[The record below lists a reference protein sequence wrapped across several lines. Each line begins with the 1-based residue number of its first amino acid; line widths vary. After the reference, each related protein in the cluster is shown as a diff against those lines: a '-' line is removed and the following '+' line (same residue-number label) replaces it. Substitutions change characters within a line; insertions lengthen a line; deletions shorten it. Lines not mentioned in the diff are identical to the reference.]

1 MASAIAPPAIR
12 PSLATRPLN
21 EEPYDGN
28 KIALTKNAIPHNGAR
43 VVRNGDSRRPF
54 PI

>member
-1 MASAIAPPAIR
+1 MASAIAPPATL

-21 EEPYDGN
+21 EELYDGN
-28 KIALTKNAIPHNGAR
+28 KIALTKNAIPRNGAR
-43 VVRNGDSRRPF
+43 VVRNSDSRQPF